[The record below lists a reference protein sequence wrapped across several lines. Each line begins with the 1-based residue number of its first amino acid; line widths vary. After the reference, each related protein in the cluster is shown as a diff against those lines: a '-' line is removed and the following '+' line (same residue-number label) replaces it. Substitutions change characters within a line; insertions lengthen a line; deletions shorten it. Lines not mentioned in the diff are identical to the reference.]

1 MASLSGT
8 KLIAKDFGR
17 IRLECAA
24 ERPRGSIDGDGT
36 WNESTFSAHS
46 AKTIAKP
53 STELPGGVKQ
63 AIGLFEKKR
72 KEKNSQLRRGNAIKH
87 NKSLSKPNQKILEPE
102 PGLVLTLSNWYKTS
116 SNLDV
121 HLPEPGHLHFVQVH
135 FTTDKIRP
143 GSAKIFL
150 SGT

>member
-1 MASLSGT
+1 MWFKSRFL
-8 KLIAKDFGR
+8 K
-17 IRLECAA
+17 
-24 ERPRGSIDGDGT
+24 
-36 WNESTFSAHS
+36 S
-46 AKTIAKP
+46 AKSQHNPLSVDICDQHMYLTSWCKSP
-53 STELPGGVKQ
+53 SNP
-63 AIGLFEKKR
+63 
-72 KEKNSQLRRGNAIKH
+72 
-87 NKSLSKPNQKILEPE
+87 NKKILEPE

-143 GSAKIFL
+143 GSTKICF

>member
-1 MASLSGT
+1 MLSNHAYIHVYY
-8 KLIAKDFGR
+8 KSIKR
-17 IRLECAA
+17 EPKIRGIYECRCD
-24 ERPRGSIDGDGT
+24 ERLQT
-36 WNESTFSAHS
+36 
-46 AKTIAKP
+46 
-53 STELPGGVKQ
+53 
-63 AIGLFEKKR
+63 
-72 KEKNSQLRRGNAIKH
+72 
-87 NKSLSKPNQKILEPE
+87 KSLSNPNKKNLEPE

-143 GSAKIFL
+143 GSAKIFF

>member
-1 MASLSGT
+1 MTIPGCS
-8 KLIAKDFGR
+8 F
-17 IRLECAA
+17 
-24 ERPRGSIDGDGT
+24 
-36 WNESTFSAHS
+36 TFLLNCCH
-46 AKTIAKP
+46 T
-53 STELPGGVKQ
+53 
-63 AIGLFEKKR
+63 
-72 KEKNSQLRRGNAIKH
+72 
-87 NKSLSKPNQKILEPE
+87 KSLSKPNQKILEPE

-143 GSAKIFL
+143 GSAKIFF